1 MWASQERRLL
11 MFLSSCC
18 TATRVSL
25 SFFVLLWTIGYE
37 SDTQYTQHYQNRLIF
52 LMQRVLYQVAHK
64 LKKKIILIMNGK
76 RELFF
81 SSVAYVVLP
90 RTDEVEQ
97 VLPAITDLDKFVF
110 YF

>member
-1 MWASQERRLL
+1 
-11 MFLSSCC
+11 
-18 TATRVSL
+18 
-25 SFFVLLWTIGYE
+25 
-37 SDTQYTQHYQNRLIF
+37 
-52 LMQRVLYQVAHK
+52 
-64 LKKKIILIMNGK
+64 MNGK

-97 VLPAITDLDKFVF
+97 VLPAITDLDEFVF